1 VVVGSTLVYVT
12 SLPEDDNCQK
22 VQEDGETLYL
32 CDGVLY
38 RATYYQDEQVYEIV
52 SDAEEEAA
60 AEPTSVIGLG
70 LTSPMTRGQVVRD
83 LQNQLVEL
91 GYDVGSVDGVFGS
104 ATEAAILWVQYDNG
118 LEQTGFVDRATAEVL
133 GYDVPPAPPPT
144 EGSDD
149 GATGATTEEARQ
161 TEDDPAVTGDAATD
175 ATAAPDTQEESA
187 GEDSGAETGSGSD

>member
-1 VVVGSTLVYVT
+1 
-12 SLPEDDNCQK
+12 
-22 VQEDGETLYL
+22 
-32 CDGVLY
+32 
-38 RATYYQDEQVYEIV
+38 
-52 SDAEEEAA
+52 
-60 AEPTSVIGLG
+60 
-70 LTSPMTRGQVVRD
+70 MTRGQVVRD

-91 GYDVGSVDGVFGS
+91 GYDVGSVDGVFGL

-149 GATGATTEEARQ
+149 GATGATTEEAPQ

-175 ATAAPDTQEESA
+175 ATAAPDATAETA

>member
-1 VVVGSTLVYVT
+1 M
-12 SLPEDDNCQK
+12 
-22 VQEDGETLYL
+22 QEDGETLYL

-38 RATYYQDEQVYEIV
+38 RATYYQDEQVFEIV

-91 GYDVGSVDGVFGS
+91 GYEVGSVDGVFGA

-133 GYDVPPAPPPT
+133 GFDVPAAPPPAG
-144 EGSDD
+144 ESDG
-149 GATGATTEEARQ
+149 GATAATTEEATQ
-161 TEDDPAVTGDAATD
+161 AEDDPAMPGATGDAVTD
-175 ATAAPDTQEESA
+175 TPAETGTAEETT